1 MLSKNWS
8 WAEYRFWYL
17 QSPRKVEG
25 TVLALSLASLWTVR
39 RELKTLVVSGRRFQP
54 RTHALDSIEAPPNRF
69 GDIYFSLQ
77 IMNFQEF
84 SKIHQNSWLGASSTC
99 WPLDIAEEERED
111 HVRVREVMGSV
122 TGCVLGTPQSINLSV
137 IMSALF
143 IPHYVTFG
151 GPKTDFRLNS
161 NFWTKSKDFD
171 LII

>member
-54 RTHALDSIEAPPNRF
+54 RTYVLDSIEAPPNRF

-122 TGCVLGTPQSINLSV
+122 TGCVLRHPTVHKLVSDNVSTVHTTLRDVWRSQNRFPAQLQFLDKI
-137 IMSALF
+137 
-143 IPHYVTFG
+143 
-151 GPKTDFRLNS
+151 
-161 NFWTKSKDFD
+161 
-171 LII
+171 